1 MPMKRFYTLLLLL
14 TLATTGLHAQQ
25 YRTSYFMEGSTMR
38 TRLNPALRSD
48 RGYILFPTLGD
59 LSVNLNS
66 NALTFNTLFYP
77 VGNGRIA
84 SLFDSRIDWAT
95 VEPHLANMNKI
106 SVDLHAA
113 LLGAG
118 FYTPIGYWTVEL
130 SLDAVEGVNLPK
142 SLVEFTKQGSRA
154 TAYEMGGLSVGTD
167 LSVTLSAGYSRRIT
181 DELTVGGRINFIGG
195 LARANVT
202 YNRLDATLNSDT
214 WSIAADGTLTASL
227 NGLRKADH
235 LINEEGYITGDQ
247 LNAGTLLQ
255 NMKGLAGFGMTFDLG
270 AEYVLFD
277 RFKFSA
283 ALLNLGFLSWNPNHT
298 VKGRSEASYELEGYS
313 YEYDPS
319 TGEWV
324 SDGSGS
330 TSLNLDGRFKETAA
344 GKTRTKMYPGVVL
357 GAEYDIFGNRLLN
370 AGMLFTHRRNEYY
383 GRTEFSIS
391 ATVHPIEWFTASL
404 SYAVGNYKCIGD
416 NFFSSFGFALN
427 FHTGWINLFLGT
439 DYLVFNVNP
448 QFIPL
453 NQRAVNFNFGLSI
466 PLGRPHDDWH

>member
-1 MPMKRFYTLLLLL
+1 MKKFYAILLLLAV
-14 TLATTGLHAQQ
+14 ATGSLHAQQ
-25 YRTSYFMEGSTMR
+25 YRTAYFMDGSTMR
-38 TRLNPALRSD
+38 NRLNPALRSD
-48 RGYILFPTLGD
+48 RGYVMFPMLGD
-59 LSVNLNS
+59 LSANFNS
-66 NALTFNTLFYP
+66 NALTFNSIFYP
-77 VGNGRIA
+77 VDNGMIA
-84 SLFDSRIDWAT
+84 SLFDSRIAWDT
-95 VEPHLANMNKI
+95 VEPHLAAMNKV
-106 SVDLHAA
+106 SVDLHEA

-118 FYTPIGYWTVEL
+118 FYTPIGYWTIDL
-130 SLDAVEGVNLPK
+130 SLDVAGGVNLPK

-154 TAYEMGGLSVGTD
+154 TAYEMGGLSAGTD
-167 LSVTLSAGYSRRIT
+167 IYVTLSTGYSRRIN
-181 DELTVGGRINFIGG
+181 DNLTVGGRINFIGG

-214 WSIAADGTLTASL
+214 WSIAADGTLSASI

-235 LINEEGYITGDQ
+235 LIDEEGYIIGDQ
-247 LNAGTLLQ
+247 LDAGTLLQ

-277 RFKFSA
+277 RFRFSA
-283 ALLNLGFLSWNPNHT
+283 ALLNLGFMSWNPEHT
-298 VKGRSEASYELEGYS
+298 VLGRSETAYTLEGNDYT
-313 YEYDPS
+313 YDPS
-319 TGEWV
+319 TGDWV
-324 SDGSGS
+324 STGGEL
-330 TSLNLDGRFKETAA
+330 TPNLDGRFKETS
-344 GKTRTKMYPGVVL
+344 GKSRTKMYPGVTL
-357 GAEYDIFGNRLLN
+357 GAEYDIFGNNLLA

-427 FHTGWINLFLGT
+427 FHTGWINFFVGT

-448 QFIPL
+448 QFIPI
-453 NQRAVNFNFGLSI
+453 NQRAVNLNFGLSI